1 MPKAMFSA
9 TVSHGNDEYD
19 WNTMPV
25 LRPGP
30 LTGIPSSRIVPE
42 DGMSS
47 PPAIR
52 ISVVLPQPDG
62 PRNTTRDL
70 EAMASE
76 VSRTTGTVPKDLLTR
91 SKVKKELVTASS

>member
-1 MPKAMFSA
+1 MPKAMFPA

-19 WNTMPV
+19 WNTIPV

-30 LTGIPSSRIVPE
+30 CTGTPPSRMAPE
-42 DGMSS
+42 EGISS
-47 PPAIR
+47 PPAMR
-52 ISVVLPQPDG
+52 MSVVLPQPDG

-91 SKVKKELVTASS
+91 SKVKKELVTTSS